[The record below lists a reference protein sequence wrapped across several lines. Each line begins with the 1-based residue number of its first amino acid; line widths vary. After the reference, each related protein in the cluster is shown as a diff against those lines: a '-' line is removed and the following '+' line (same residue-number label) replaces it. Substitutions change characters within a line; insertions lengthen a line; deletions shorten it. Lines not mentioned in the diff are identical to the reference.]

1 MEIIF
6 GYRTNDLQPK
16 KKVAKKFPIS
26 AHSGMVN
33 VLWKS
38 IDACSHL

>member
-1 MEIIF
+1 MEIIL

-26 AHSGMVN
+26 AHSEMTSEKLTN
-33 VLWKS
+33 Y
-38 IDACSHL
+38 